1 MSTVKK
7 NGIERIEGGATIRV
21 RNRIQAKEG
30 KNKIPNSNK
39 QGREE
44 GKME

>member
-7 NGIERIEGGATIRV
+7 DDFKRIEGGEITRV
-21 RNRIQAKEG
+21 RNRVKVKKG

-39 QGREE
+39 HG
-44 GKME
+44 

>member
-1 MSTVKK
+1 MSTVMK
-7 NGIERIEGGATIRV
+7 NGIERIEGGGTLRV

-39 QGREE
+39 KGHEE
-44 GKME
+44 YKME